1 MTSRKLGGV
10 VKVSEELIKKAWSL
24 AMKAHKSPEKLFLVE
39 KSRSSTEVIFS
50 FPGSWSVND
59 WFSTGSPFGEKKIDL
74 GKFASLKSIGNED
87 VAIFN
92 EAFLKRFD
100 AILPQ
105 LQTEVRKAVTEK
117 KKIVF
122 TGHSSGGPIAI
133 LAAVWFLQNG
143 LDLNKTMKPL
153 CITFGSPLVGDR
165 IFNHALSREDWSQC
179 FTHFVMRYDIFPRV
193 PLAPFESTAR
203 QLHHILPLLNPKQT
217 AQASIEEAAKT
228 LYLNVM
234 RNASSVES
242 NDACHLMANT
252 NKLLETISSFV
263 KLSPYRPFGTYVFCT
278 GNGRLVVVRNPDSVL
293 QILFY
298 SSQLS
303 SGEGSEICIR
313 SVKDHFG
320 YQSEIQSLEAK
331 TVTDLDQFEELPL
344 SSNGGGGGG
353 GGGAGSSEIDIVLN
367 ELGLSSRA
375 RLCLCA
381 AAELEK
387 QKSRNLKKINDKI
400 PDIEQALKILEG
412 YKARCEAREVSYYDA
427 FKASRDPDDFNA
439 NVKRLALAGMWDE
452 IKEMLKKYD
461 LPDGFE
467 CIREWVDL
475 GTRYRRIVEPLDIAN
490 YHRHLKNE
498 DTGSYM
504 TKGRPGRYRYTQNWL
519 EYAEHF
525 PAGTRLESC
534 FWAEV
539 EELIQT
545 SNRRDF
551 EAVQEK
557 VLLLGRQVET
567 WIGARVIGDD
577 IFLENSTFV
586 NWWKSLPQHLTST
599 SWFSTRIR

>member
-1 MTSRKLGGV
+1 MASRKLGEV
-10 VKVSEELIKKAWSL
+10 IKVSEELIKKACLL
-24 AMKAHKSPEKLFLVE
+24 ATKAHKSPEKPYLVE
-39 KSRSSTEVIFS
+39 KSRGSSEVIFS

-59 WFSTGSPFGEKKIDL
+59 WFTGSPFGEKKMDL
-74 GKFASLKSIGNED
+74 GKFASLKSLGNED

-92 EAFLKRFD
+92 AAFLNRFD
-100 AILPQ
+100 AILSQSQ
-105 LQTEVRKAVTEK
+105 LQIEVRKAATENK
-117 KKIVF
+117 QVVF

-133 LAAVWFLQNG
+133 LAAVWFLQNA
-143 LDLNKTMKPL
+143 MKPL

-165 IFNHALSREDWSQC
+165 IFNHALSREDWSQY

-193 PLAPFESTAR
+193 SLAPFESTAR
-203 QLHHILPLLNPKQT
+203 QLPQILQFLNPKRT
-217 AQASIEEAAKT
+217 VAMKDEEAEA
-228 LYLNVM
+228 LYVEVM
-234 RNASSVES
+234 RNASSVAS
-242 NDACHLMANT
+242 NAACHLMGNT
-252 NKLLETISSFV
+252 NKLLETVLSFV

-298 SSQLS
+298 SCQLS
-303 SGEGSEICIR
+303 SGEGSEISIR

-331 TVTDLDQFEELPL
+331 TVTDLDQSEGLPL
-344 SSNGGGGGG
+344 SSNGGGGGSG
-353 GGGAGSSEIDIVLN
+353 NSGIDIVLN
-367 ELGLSSRA
+367 ELGLSTRA

-387 QKSRNLKKINDKI
+387 QKSRNQKKINDKI
-400 PDIEQALKILEG
+400 PEIEQALESLEG
-412 YKARCEAREVSYYDA
+412 YKAKCEAHEVSYYDS
-427 FKASRDPDDFNA
+427 FKASKCPDDFNA

-452 IKEMLKKYD
+452 IMEMLKKYD

-467 CIREWVDL
+467 GCPKWVSL

-490 YHRHLKNE
+490 YYRHLKNE

-504 TKGRPGRYRYTQNWL
+504 KKGRPRRYRYTLKWL
-519 EYAEHF
+519 EYAQ
-525 PAGTRLESC
+525 PLPTGTYSESS

-545 SNRRDF
+545 SNRNPF
-551 EAVQEK
+551 EDVQAK
-557 VLLLGRQVET
+557 VSLLESQVKT
-567 WIGARVIGDD
+567 WIDNGVLGGD

-586 NWWKSLPQHLTST
+586 NWWKSHPQHHTPI
-599 SWFSTRIR
+599 SWFSTRIK

>member
-1 MTSRKLGGV
+1 MASRRLGEV
-10 VKVSEELIKKAWSL
+10 IKVSEELIKKAWSQ
-24 AMKAHKSPEKLFLVE
+24 AIKAHNSPNKLFVVE
-39 KSRSSTEVIFS
+39 KSRSSTEAIFS
-50 FPGSWSVND
+50 FPGYWSVDN
-59 WFSTGSPFGEKKIDL
+59 WFTGSPFGEKKIDL

-92 EAFLKRFD
+92 EAFLNRFD
-100 AILPQ
+100 AILSQ
-105 LQTEVRKAVTEK
+105 LQIEVKKAVTDK

-133 LAAVWFLQNG
+133 LAAVWFLQSG
-143 LDLNKTMKPL
+143 PDLNKTMKPL

-193 PLAPFESTAR
+193 PLAPLESTAS

-217 AQASIEEAAKT
+217 AQASIEEAAKA

-234 RNASSVES
+234 RNASSVAS
-242 NDACHLMANT
+242 NAACHLMGNT

-303 SGEGSEICIR
+303 SGEGSEICTR

-344 SSNGGGGGG
+344 SSNDGV
-353 GGGAGSSEIDIVLN
+353 GAGSSGIDIVLN
-367 ELGLSSRA
+367 ELGLSTRA

-381 AAELEK
+381 VAELEK
-387 QKSRNLKKINDKI
+387 QKLRNQKKINDKI

-439 NVKRLALAGMWDE
+439 NVKRLALAGICDE
-452 IKEMLKKYD
+452 IMEMLKKYD

-467 CIREWVDL
+467 GCQEWVKL

-490 YHRHLKNE
+490 YYRHLKNE
-498 DTGSYM
+498 DTGPYM
-504 TKGRPGRYRYTQNWL
+504 TKGRPRRYRYTQKWL
-519 EYAEHF
+519 EYADHL
-525 PAGTRLESC
+525 PTGTCLESS
-534 FWAEV
+534 FWAQV

-545 SNRRDF
+545 SNRNPF
-551 EAVQEK
+551 EAVQAK
-557 VLLLGRQVET
+557 VSHLESQVKT
-567 WIGARVIGDD
+567 WIEEGVLGDD

-586 NWWKSLPQHLTST
+586 NWWKSHPQHHTST
-599 SWFSTRIR
+599 PWFSTRIK